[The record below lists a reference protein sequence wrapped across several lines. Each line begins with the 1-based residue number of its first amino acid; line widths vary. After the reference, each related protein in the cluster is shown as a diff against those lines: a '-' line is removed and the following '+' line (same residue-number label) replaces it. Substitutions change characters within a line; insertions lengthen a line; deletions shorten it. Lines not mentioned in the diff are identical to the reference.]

1 MSDAPSGRTMA
12 RSADEA
18 AVAGLGYADA
28 EVQARERVFQGYFAI
43 DRYRLRHRLHHG
55 GWSKPMEREIFER
68 GQAAAIVL
76 YDPARDA
83 LVLIEQ
89 FRPGVLAAA
98 VSGQVCDPGGP
109 WLIEIVAGII
119 TPGETAAEV
128 ARREAMEE
136 AGCRVDGALE
146 HIGRIFAS
154 PGASSETISLFFA
167 RTHAPEAGTVHGL
180 AHEHEDIRLL
190 IARPE
195 QVYCWIDDGRIVN
208 GPSLVG
214 LQWFRIHEQ
223 RLRGYA
229 TPSSR
234 RPADYWENS

>member
-1 MSDAPSGRTMA
+1 LT
-12 RSADEA
+12 
-18 AVAGLGYADA
+18 YADV

-43 DRYRLRHRLHHG
+43 DRYRLRHRLHQG
-55 GWSKPMEREIFER
+55 GWSEPMVREVFER

-98 VSGQVCDPGGP
+98 ETEQVSDPGGP

-119 TPGETAAEV
+119 GPGETAAEV
-128 ARREAMEE
+128 ARREAVEE
-136 AGCRVDGALE
+136 AGCRVDGE
-146 HIGRIFAS
+146 VEFIGRIFAS

-167 RTHAPEAGTVHGL
+167 RTHAPDPGTVHGL
-180 AHEHEDIRLL
+180 DDEHEDIRLL
-190 IARPE
+190 LERPE
-195 QVYCWIDDGRIVN
+195 QVYRWIDDGRIVN
-208 GPSLVG
+208 GPCLVA

-223 RLRGYA
+223 RLR
-229 TPSSR
+229 R
-234 RPADYWENS
+234 